1 MKLIKTKLAT
11 VLLATS
17 FLSGVAFQAN
27 AGPISD
33 RVESTKTLL
42 VGTEGTYAPF
52 TFHDASG
59 KLTGFDVDVIEEV
72 AKRLGLKI
80 QFQETQWDAMYAG
93 LNAKRFD
100 VIANQTNP
108 SPERLK
114 KYIYSEPYNYSNAVV
129 VTRADDKS
137 VEAFEDLKD
146 KKSGQSLT
154 SNYTKI
160 AQKYGANLVTVEGLA
175 QALELIRQK
184 RADTTVNDKLA
195 VLDYFQKIPN
205 AGLKIAAENKEKVPS
220 GFAFLKGE
228 EELVSKVNQ
237 ALNEIRADG
246 TLKQISI
253 KWFGDDITQ

>member
-1 MKLIKTKLAT
+1 MKFLKTLFAT
-11 VLLATS
+11 SLLLAS
-17 FLSGVAFQAN
+17 ASQAI

-33 RVESTKTLL
+33 RVASTKTLL

-52 TFHDASG
+52 TFHDESG
-59 KLTGFDVDVIEEV
+59 KLTGFDVEVIEEV

-80 QFQETQWDAMYAG
+80 EFKETQWDAMYAG

-100 VIANQTNP
+100 LIANQTNP

-114 KYIYSEPYNYSNAVV
+114 KYLYSEPYNYSNAVV
-129 VTRADDKS
+129 VTRAEDDS
-137 VEAFEDLKD
+137 VKAFADLKG

-160 AQKYGANLVTVEGLA
+160 AQQHGANLVTVEGLA

-184 RADTTVNDKLA
+184 RAETTVNDKLA
-195 VLDYFQKIPN
+195 VLDYFQKIPD
-205 AGLKIAAENKEKVPS
+205 AGLKIAVESDTKVPS
-220 GFAFLKGE
+220 GFAVLKGE
-228 EELVSKVNQ
+228 EPLVVKLNQ
-237 ALNEIRADG
+237 ALAEMRADG